1 MPRVGERRSN
11 VPPLRGMRTPA
22 PRRRRTFPFFTV
34 ALFSVLSAGVLMA
47 TVFRGDPAS
56 DFRNVLAWLQR
67 LDFTSTAAQPPAGRR
82 ASDESAQAQPSA
94 DKESGL
100 KAAME
105 KSAAERRANLRSPE
119 DKPDQ
124 SAVME
129 AARTNQALEREREG
143 AQATGREREGA
154 ATTST
159 IGGAKSS
166 ASDDASDTR
175 LARAV
180 DAPGAPANRDAPD
193 ATASRDAPGALAN
206 RPAAPENTALTAR
219 LIERASGLLR
229 LGDIGGARLVL
240 AAASDNGS
248 ARATFMLAET
258 YDPRVLSTWNAMGT
272 SADPAK
278 ARELYAK
285 AYAGGIAEAR
295 ARSEALA
302 K

>member
-1 MPRVGERRSN
+1 MPRVGDRRSN
-11 VPPLRGMRTPA
+11 VPPLRGMRPPA

-34 ALFSVLSAGVLMA
+34 ALFSVLAAGVLMA

-82 ASDESAQAQPSA
+82 ASDEPAQAQPSTE
-94 DKESGL
+94 KESGL

-105 KSAAERRANLRSPE
+105 KSAAERRANLRGSD

-129 AARTNQALEREREG
+129 AARKNQALEREREG

-166 ASDDASDTR
+166 ASDDASETR

-180 DAPGAPANRDAPD
+180 DAPGASGNRDAPD
-193 ATASRDAPGALAN
+193 AAASRDAPGALAN
-206 RPAAPENTALTAR
+206 RPAAPENTALTAK

-248 ARATFMLAET
+248 ARAT
-258 YDPRVLSTWNAMGT
+258 
-272 SADPAK
+272 
-278 ARELYAK
+278 
-285 AYAGGIAEAR
+285 
-295 ARSEALA
+295 
-302 K
+302 